1 MTNNEDITTA
11 EMLKTLLSKSDALDQ
26 KLTNMENNI
35 KAEINEIKVNFEN
48 FNAL

>member
-1 MTNNEDITTA
+1 MTNNEDITA

-35 KAEINEIKVNFEN
+35 KAEINEIKVHMEN
-48 FNAL
+48 FKAL